1 MNSEQPTT
9 TFIDLLRH
17 GEADG
22 GVKFRGVTDDPLT
35 EQGRE
40 QMWRA
45 LGTHYPWQRIITSP
59 MRRCAEFSRALS
71 ERSAIPLAPNPAF
84 TGWDFGSWDGK
95 TQEQIMQTDADALK
109 RFREDP
115 LRYSPPGGE
124 PLASIAARSAQA
136 LTELLQHHTGGHLL
150 IVCHAVPIRCIIAKL
165 LRMPLEHIFSLE
177 VGPGAFTRLLF
188 THDTKGIRGR
198 LLSHAGFL
206 PAPAK

>member
-1 MNSEQPTT
+1 MNTDQT

-22 GVKFRGVTDDPLT
+22 GMKFRGTTDDPLT
-35 EQGRE
+35 ELGQE

-45 LGTHYPWQRIITSP
+45 LGAHYPWRRIISSP
-59 MRRCAEFSRALS
+59 LRRCAEFSRALS
-71 ERSAIPLAPNPAF
+71 ARAAIPLAANPAF
-84 TGWDFGSWDGK
+84 TGWDFGAWDGK
-95 TQEQIMQTDADALK
+95 SQELIMQTDAEALK

-124 PLASIAARSAQA
+124 ALASIAARSTQA
-136 LTELLQHHTGGHLL
+136 LTELLQQHPGEHLL
-150 IVCHAVPIRCIIAKL
+150 IVCHAVPIRCIVAKL
-165 LRMPLEHIFSLE
+165 LRMPLDHIFSIE

-188 THDTKGIRGR
+188 THSPRGIRGR

-206 PAPAK
+206 PTPAK